1 MGKEKICKYF
11 TENSPCGFARW
22 LIQKPYQDIHQPE
35 VGCGKNDIES
45 CFRKKKL
52 DSNILDISNEF
63 TAITTEEWDIA
74 LPRKYTDS
82 KNIERRL
89 PGGTH
94 K

>member
-1 MGKEKICKYF
+1 MEKENICKYF

-22 LIQKPYQDIHQPE
+22 LIKKPYQDIHQPE
-35 VGCGKNDIES
+35 IGCGKSDIES
-45 CFRKKKL
+45 CFRKQNL
-52 DSNILDISNEF
+52 DSEIANEF

-89 PGGTH
+89 PGGIH